1 MLANLPFPEINLNSV
16 ELITEIVRNEVRKS
30 KGQNI
35 SKESDI
41 YIEYLIAQL
50 YRLLGIRLF
59 IIFEALQSCQQL
71 KPISR
76 LLNCQSREIFEKHG
90 I

>member
-1 MLANLPFPEINLNSV
+1 MIIMRRIAIFMFDN
-16 ELITEIVRNEVRKS
+16 
-30 KGQNI
+30 QNI
-35 SKESDI
+35 SKESDM
-41 YIEYLIAQL
+41 YIEYLMAKL
-50 YRLLGIRLF
+50 YGLSDQDYS

-90 I
+90 V